1 MSKLLEIIDEHLG
14 TAPPSPTSDAPP
26 SQLSRRIVRIPA
38 GFIRRDLL
46 RFGVFADDA
55 VDEAGRAATAGLWPA
70 ELEVWIVDD
79 ALGPRVVLVVS
90 EPEGV
95 AHELV
100 VGADG
105 TVRP

>member
-1 MSKLLEIIDEHLG
+1 MIYVTHALTLK
-14 TAPPSPTSDAPP
+14 
-26 SQLSRRIVRIPA
+26 
-38 GFIRRDLL
+38 
-46 RFGVFADDA
+46 
-55 VDEAGRAATAGLWPA
+55 
-70 ELEVWIVDD
+70 WIVDD